1 MLRILKPEMSGCLRD
16 VLVASPGAIHD
27 DNCIGRKRW
36 SDLNYMS
43 DGVRRFECGNDPLS
57 LRQRLECAECF
68 VVGRV
73 NVFDA
78 LLVAQ
83 ITVLGPD
90 RGVIEPGGNGMRQL
104 DLAVFIREHKSFCS
118 LKNAETAALKA
129 GRVFSG
135 PDSFA
140 AGFDA
145 GHADGF
151 IVEKGM
157 ENSDG

>member
-1 MLRILKPEMSGCLRD
+1 
-16 VLVASPGAIHD
+16 
-27 DNCIGRKRW
+27 
-36 SDLNYMS
+36 
-43 DGVRRFECGNDPLS
+43 
-57 LRQRLECAECF
+57 RLECAECF

-90 RGVIEPGGNGMRQL
+90 RGVIEPRGNGVRQL
-104 DLAVFIREHKSFCS
+104 DLAVFIREHEGLGS

-129 GRVFSG
+129 RGVFAG

-140 AGFDA
+140 AGFNGD
-145 GHADGF
+145 HADGF
-151 IVEKGM
+151 SVEKGM
-157 ENSDG
+157 ENTYGVEAGGEGLRTGKHAARFQGGRL